1 MSQLS
6 PLQQFEQAVADLV
19 ELAAAEGLTLPYAP
33 AFIVAQEQA
42 GHVVDLE
49 TGAILVAEAH
59 RGYVATGLGE
69 HVSEDDDL

>member
-1 MSQLS
+1 MLS

-33 AFIVAQEQA
+33 AFIVTQEQA
-42 GHVVDLE
+42 GHVVDLR

-59 RGYVATGLGE
+59 RGYAATALGE
-69 HVSEDDDL
+69 HMSEGDDL